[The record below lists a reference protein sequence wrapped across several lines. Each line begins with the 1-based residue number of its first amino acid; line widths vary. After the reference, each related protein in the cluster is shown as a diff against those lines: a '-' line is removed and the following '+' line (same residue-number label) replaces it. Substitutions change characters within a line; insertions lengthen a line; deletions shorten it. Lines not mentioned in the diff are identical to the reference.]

1 MLLKVSFPLLL
12 LLLLSISLAFGATIT
27 LFQAS
32 YDNSNVQIVWEVAN
46 EAGVQNY
53 ELYRKANNEP
63 AFTKLTTISPSGQS
77 RYQYLDTDVYRGTAG
92 GTGTMGGPFTYRLTV
107 RTTTTDQSYTSTLGQ
122 TPSAVQRSWGSIKS
136 MFR

>member
-1 MLLKVSFPLLL
+1 MLRKVSFPLLL
-12 LLLLSISLAFGATIT
+12 LLLPSVFLAFGANIT

-32 YDNSNVQIVWEVAN
+32 YDNSNAQVVWEVAS

-63 AFTKLTTISPSGQS
+63 AFTRLTTVPPSGQDHY
-77 RYQYLDTDVYRGTAG
+77 RYLDNDVYREV
-92 GTGTMGGPFTYRLTV
+92 GGPFIYRLTV
-107 RTTTTDQSYTSTLGQ
+107 RTIATDQSYVITLGQ
-122 TPSAVQRSWGSIKS
+122 APSAMQRSWGSIKS